1 MKKVKIAIALLSL
14 VALVGFN
21 LFVNLTDSTDPSTLL
36 LDNVE
41 ALADG
46 EIENY
51 YNFKLNNEGS
61 CKICQRENGYWPNF
75 LFIGYFIFT
84 YCFFYFKNS
93 IIFIEIIFTK
103 V

>member
-51 YNFKLNNEGS
+51 YNFKLALNPLTMKIHKNIIILLYQIS
-61 CKICQRENGYWPNF
+61 PYSAHVLYRKICFAVVY
-75 LFIGYFIFT
+75 
-84 YCFFYFKNS
+84 
-93 IIFIEIIFTK
+93 
-103 V
+103 

>member
-46 EIENY
+46 EI
-51 YNFKLNNEGS
+51 
-61 CKICQRENGYWPNF
+61 
-75 LFIGYFIFT
+75 
-84 YCFFYFKNS
+84 
-93 IIFIEIIFTK
+93 
-103 V
+103 

>member
-51 YNFKLNNEGS
+51 YNFKLAQLTKLSIFYYFCEPVS
-61 CKICQRENGYWPNF
+61 KF
-75 LFIGYFIFT
+75 L
-84 YCFFYFKNS
+84 
-93 IIFIEIIFTK
+93 TK
-103 V
+103 TIYSLCLKTIQKDYLQLP

>member
-51 YNFKLNNEGS
+51 YNFELKNVGS
-61 CKICQRENGYWPNF
+61 CKICTRRDSYWCNVHDQVP
-75 LFIGYFIFT
+75 
-84 YCFFYFKNS
+84 C
-93 IIFIEIIFTK
+93 
-103 V
+103 

>member
-61 CKICQRENGYWPNF
+61 CKICQRENGYWFNVHDQVP
-75 LFIGYFIFT
+75 
-84 YCFFYFKNS
+84 C
-93 IIFIEIIFTK
+93 
-103 V
+103 

>member
-41 ALADG
+41 
-46 EIENY
+46 NY

-61 CKICQRENGYWPNF
+61 CKICQRENGYWCNVHDQVP
-75 LFIGYFIFT
+75 
-84 YCFFYFKNS
+84 C
-93 IIFIEIIFTK
+93 
-103 V
+103 